1 MHLAVSDH
9 MIVEQDEN
17 MDFSIAEEKNEHR
30 SFAIK
35 SNLRTL
41 EEFTV
46 MLDLVKQNM
55 DVASV
60 RPHVK
65 EKQSTQKQAI
75 KLAVN
80 TLTLEE
86 GRKCSQM
93 NIVVEFVKECQLELH
108 QDSR

>member
-1 MHLAVSDH
+1 MHLAVIDH

-17 MDFSIAEEKNEHR
+17 MGFSIVEEKNEHE

-46 MLDLVKQNM
+46 MVDLVKQNM

-60 RPHVK
+60 RRHVK
-65 EKQSTQKQAI
+65 EKHSTQKQAI

-80 TLTLEE
+80 TLTHDE
-86 GRKCSQM
+86 GK
-93 NIVVEFVKECQLELH
+93 NVLK
-108 QDSR
+108 